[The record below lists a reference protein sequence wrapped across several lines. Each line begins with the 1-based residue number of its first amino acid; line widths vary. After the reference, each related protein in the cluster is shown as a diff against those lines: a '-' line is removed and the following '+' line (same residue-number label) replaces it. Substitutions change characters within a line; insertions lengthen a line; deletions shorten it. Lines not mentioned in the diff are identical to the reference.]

1 MKFFIP
7 VIFTML
13 LSLCVQSKAQDTA
26 AKGLT
31 VPYSMEKPQ
40 FPGGNEELDKYL
52 SLNLRYPSEALTLK
66 TEGEVVV
73 TFTIDEEGA
82 IQDVKTIQDIG
93 HGCGQEAERVV
104 KSMPHWYPG
113 RKEGK
118 AIPVSYRLPVV
129 FELPGNTL
137 K

>member
-1 MKFFIP
+1 VGTRNWIN
-7 VIFTML
+7 IFH
-13 LSLCVQSKAQDTA
+13 SIS
-26 AKGLT
+26 
-31 VPYSMEKPQ
+31 
-40 FPGGNEELDKYL
+40 
-52 SLNLRYPSEALTLK
+52 
-66 TEGEVVV
+66 V
-73 TFTIDEEGA
+73 TRVNEEGA